1 MLSHTHTESL
11 RRRTVLSVLAT
22 LPVVA
27 AAPSGALAAERTRIK
42 LIAWNYQ
49 VDTVQGFVNEFEAA
63 NPDVKV
69 DVEFIPSAQYVAKVV
84 LEARA
89 QTPFDVLYVFDNVL
103 SQWARWLQ
111 PLDQLPGAQQLQ
123 SEMLPLA
130 RQSMTYQGKLY
141 GLPYYTAYF
150 GIIFNEKMAKAAGLE
165 HPPQTYAEWLEQAR
179 AVKEKGLS
187 NFPLLWPMKYTGWG
201 GMWVINTMVASRGGK
216 LLDPHLEITKEGLAS
231 LTWWA
236 DTYKEGFS
244 NSDDL
249 ALDPN
254 DSARAFMSGDYL
266 SILTTNFFA
275 GPQWANNQKT
285 SKIVGAASLVS
296 VPDRHTTV
304 GFARMYSMN
313 GASTHKPEAWRL
325 LQFLGGKDTH
335 GRFVTPEHWV
345 EQGTLTWGYKGIET
359 IPAVAASLRSWGADP
374 ANVAANLAAAVP
386 MNQVVPFQAAWY
398 AEWEQYANG
407 ILQDVLGGRQTPE
420 RGASLWSGRAKA
432 LAARYR

>member
-1 MLSHTHTESL
+1 M
-11 RRRTVLSVLAT
+11 
-22 LPVVA
+22 
-27 AAPSGALAAERTRIK
+27 
-42 LIAWNYQ
+42 IAWNYQ
-49 VDTVQGFVNEFEAA
+49 VETVQGFVSEFEAA
-63 NPDVKV
+63 NPGVKV

-84 LEARA
+84 LEEKA

-103 SQWARWLQ
+103 SQWASWLQ

-130 RQSMTYQGKLY
+130 RQSMIYDGKLY

-150 GIIFNEKMAKAAGLE
+150 GIIFNQKMADAAGLKQ
-165 HPPQTYAEWLEQAR
+165 PPQTYAEWLDQAR
-179 AVKEKGLS
+179 AVKQKGLS
-187 NFPLLWPMKYTGWG
+187 KSPLVWPVKYTGWG
-201 GMWVINTMVASRGGK
+201 GIWVINTMVASRGGK
-216 LLDPHLEITKEGLAS
+216 LLDPNLEVTREGIAS

-236 DTYKEGFS
+236 DTYKEGLS
-244 NSDDL
+244 NPDDL
-249 ALDPN
+249 SLDPN

-275 GPQWANNQKT
+275 GPQWANSQKS
-285 SKIVGAASLVS
+285 SKTAGTAALVS
-296 VPDRHTTV
+296 VPEGHTTV

-313 GASTHKPEAWRL
+313 GGSTHKPEAWRL

-345 EQGTLTWGYKGIET
+345 EQGTLTWGYKGIEA

-386 MNQVVPFQAAWY
+386 MDQVVPFQAVWY

-407 ILQDVLGGRQTPE
+407 VLQDVLGGRQTPE
-420 RGASLWSGRAKA
+420 QGASLWSGRAKA